1 MKILN
6 NLNDEQGHVNELCDC
21 LGTSKKAYI
30 SVAFLKNSGLRL
42 IMDQL
47 KNFLSN
53 DGELLIIAGQNFG
66 LTEPEAL
73 LSLLDLLKNYP
84 ASKLYLYKA
93 ESADNIFHPKM
104 YLFEADEGCKII
116 LGSANMTKGGIS
128 SNMEISISIKCKRDS
143 DIWKQAISTFDT
155 YILNSIPATRR
166 AIEQYKIYYDK
177 QLVYSKKINS
187 IPQKYDVVDCAA
199 LEKYLTEKLQKKL
212 KRNLVKRKKTYR
224 YAVEILDEIAD
235 KSSLTEEDFIFLLDE
250 VLQRWYSRG
259 LQREKT
265 FIHGYYK
272 EFATLVRYIRANKSK
287 RADEVFSTAKKLAKK
302 IPGVGV
308 NYITEIMISYNSKDF
323 AILNSVP
330 FTTLTQKVGATFK
343 HKNHSSFNGKDY
355 SDYCNLIKE
364 ISEKLGLSDMYEA
377 DMFFYEVNNAI
388 PK

>member
-128 SNMEISISIKCKRDS
+128 SNMEISISIKCKCDS

-166 AIEQYKIYYDK
+166 SIEQYKSYYDK

-187 IPQKYDVVDCAA
+187 IPQKYDVVDCAE
-199 LEKYLTEKLQKKL
+199 LEKYLTEKLQKTLDSVVKL
-212 KRNLVKRKKTYR
+212 KVCYNLFTYNEERAYGGTSKT
-224 YAVEILDEIAD
+224 
-235 KSSLTEEDFIFLLDE
+235 
-250 VLQRWYSRG
+250 
-259 LQREKT
+259 
-265 FIHGYYK
+265 
-272 EFATLVRYIRANKSK
+272 
-287 RADEVFSTAKKLAKK
+287 
-302 IPGVGV
+302 
-308 NYITEIMISYNSKDF
+308 
-323 AILNSVP
+323 
-330 FTTLTQKVGATFK
+330 
-343 HKNHSSFNGKDY
+343 
-355 SDYCNLIKE
+355 
-364 ISEKLGLSDMYEA
+364 
-377 DMFFYEVNNAI
+377 
-388 PK
+388 